1 MPCYDGGY
9 GDHSDPRVPGLERT
23 INELKRDL
31 NDLRTTDDAMALEA
45 MKEILE
51 RTEKRLHEVTE
62 LLCEATFII
71 YRNGFLDPETCSI
84 ELLEWNDEH
93 IKEDVE
99 RLKKEFKNLVTGKG
113 ATVKQIT
120 TWYNKLS
127 DKEQWCIDEFKIL
140 DRIKLVKL

>member
-51 RTEKRLHEVTE
+51 RTE
-62 LLCEATFII
+62 
-71 YRNGFLDPETCSI
+71 
-84 ELLEWNDEH
+84 
-93 IKEDVE
+93 
-99 RLKKEFKNLVTGKG
+99 
-113 ATVKQIT
+113 
-120 TWYNKLS
+120 
-127 DKEQWCIDEFKIL
+127 
-140 DRIKLVKL
+140 